1 MESKE
6 LRLLLDTAFQALM
19 SNSKD
24 MIFVKDADLIY
35 RAASM
40 PFVKMVGKES
50 VDEVV
55 GKTDSEILENKSL
68 AKRYI
73 SDDKK
78 LIKSGKN
85 LVDYIEP
92 ITEAEDGQ
100 ARFGST
106 SKYLLKDEA
115 GKLIGIVGVTKDITR
130 DYIARQHYQQYP
142 LT

>member
-1 MESKE
+1 MKGNHMESKE
-6 LRLLLDTAFQALM
+6 LRLLLDTAFQTLM
-19 SNSKD
+19 CNSKD

-35 RAASM
+35 RAASV

-50 VDEVV
+50 IDEVV
-55 GKTDSEILENKSL
+55 GKTDAEILADKSL
-68 AKRYI
+68 ARRYV

-100 ARFGST
+100 ARYGST
-106 SKYLLKDEA
+106 SKFLLKDSD
-115 GKLIGIVGVTKDITR
+115 GNLMGIVGVTKDITR
-130 DYIARQHYQQYP
+130 D
-142 LT
+142 